1 MGKMKE
7 LAMDIQMMQT
17 AREDMVAAFN
27 TYMGHPVNGRMTVD
41 ELMLRLDLIDEEVE
55 EFAKEVRAAAYMV
68 LHGKRP
74 DNLPEMLKEL
84 ADIQYVISGFAV
96 AFGLPLG
103 KAFER
108 VHKSNLSK
116 LGDDGKPIYREDG
129 KVMKGPNYQP
139 PKLQD
144 LV

>member
-1 MGKMKE
+1 
-7 LAMDIQMMQT
+7 MMQT

-27 TYMGHPVNGRMTVD
+27 EYMGHPINGRMTVA

-55 EFAKEVRAAAYMV
+55 EFAKEVRAAGYMI

-129 KVMKGPNYQP
+129 KVMKGPNYEP

-144 LV
+144 LVK